1 MTLMA
6 QAQHFAGPPHWT
18 WYIVPYFFLAGLSG
32 GCYALATLLRLRGE
46 RRDEPAARLGYYAA
60 FATFV
65 PCPVLLTLDLTQPL
79 RFWHMLWNTTP
90 GAQGFNFRYWSPMSV
105 GSWALVAFGL
115 VVTVTF
121 VEVLVRDQV
130 VRRPLVLRAVRPLD
144 GTLGKLWI
152 LVGALLGTFIAGY
165 TGVLLAVSNQPV
177 WSDTWTLGG
186 LFLASALSGSAALLV
201 LLVLFA
207 LTLASAGT
215 FDEAFGFPW
224 ILLWL
229 VALAG
234 LVPGLRGLFTA
245 RLAVTPEGAV
255 VAQSAR
261 AVVAMPALVLVGV
274 LALRAAVILSAQF

>member
-6 QAQHFAGPPHWT
+6 QARHFAGPPHWT
-18 WYIVPYFFLAGLSG
+18 WYIVPSFFLAGLSG

-46 RRDEPAARLGYYAA
+46 RWDEPAARLGYYAA

-130 VRRPLVLRAVRPLD
+130 VRRPLVLRAERLGRAAPAAHPLPGGGAAQRRRVRHRRAPLHAA
-144 GTLGKLWI
+144 
-152 LVGALLGTFIAGY
+152 GARA
-165 TGVLLAVSNQPV
+165 AR
-177 WSDTWTLGG
+177 
-186 LFLASALSGSAALLV
+186 ALRAHA
-201 LLVLFA
+201 
-207 LTLASAGT
+207 
-215 FDEAFGFPW
+215 
-224 ILLWL
+224 
-229 VALAG
+229 
-234 LVPGLRGLFTA
+234 GLRGHVRRGLRLPLDPAVAGGPRRPGAGAA
-245 RLAVTPEGAV
+245 RPVHRAAGGHPRRGRGRPVGARRRGH
-255 VAQSAR
+255 AR
-261 AVVAMPALVLVGV
+261 AGPGRRPRAACRGDPQRPVLVEVAGRPRRSSP
-274 LALRAAVILSAQF
+274 A